1 MKKFRKGF
9 TLLELLVVIGVMGIL
24 GATGMVAGQE
34 ATNAARATTIADGL
48 EKAATAMMMY
58 YSDNAQIIAEKGI
71 VVAEGGSAAAVVAT
85 GASAYLKADD
95 ALDSTATPVKG
106 KYCVVVSAAAD
117 PEAKWWVGYTFLDAD
132 TSLKAMIANKAKRMG
147 LKSTTTIAEGKTI
160 DDVADYKDEATVFM
174 LVR

>member
-1 MKKFRKGF
+1 MKKMRKGF

-58 YSDNAQIIAEKGI
+58 YSDNAQLIAAGTLT
-71 VVAEGGSAAAVVAT
+71 ATTALVAT
-85 GASAYLKADD
+85 GANAYLKTAD
-95 ALDSTATPVKG
+95 ALQTSATPG
-106 KYCVVVSAAAD
+106 KYSVTVVGEDAS
-117 PEAKWWVGYTFLDAD
+117 AKWWIGYTFLGTDG
-132 TSLKAMIANKAKRMG
+132 SLKTMIANKAKRMG
-147 LKSTTTIAEGKTI
+147 LKSTTTIEENKTI
-160 DDVADYKDEATVFM
+160 DDVADYTDGATVYM

>member
-85 GASAYLKADD
+85 GASAYLKTSLKDEAGTKGSYCAVVDGSG
-95 ALDSTATPVKG
+95 ATAT
-106 KYCVVVSAAAD
+106 
-117 PEAKWWVGYTFLDAD
+117 WWVGYTFLETDD
-132 TSLKAMIANKAKRMG
+132 SLKTIMKSKAIRMG
-147 LKSTTTIAEGKTI
+147 LTKEVKEASEGAGITPYDGVAE
-160 DDVADYKDEATVFM
+160 TVYM
-174 LVR
+174 NVR